1 MQIAEFADRLMA
13 RFPESVT
20 GRVFVQIQR
29 DPELMAEY
37 QELVQAHGVTEVNA
51 VIGRRVREHLAYR
64 ADGDAQLSR
73 LREALG

>member
-20 GRVFVQIQR
+20 GRVFVQIQG
-29 DPELMAEY
+29 DPELLSEY
-37 QELVQAHGVTEVNA
+37 QELVQAHGIAEVNQ
-51 VIGRRVREHLAYR
+51 VIGQRVQEHMAYR
-64 ADGDAQLSR
+64 ADGDSQLSR